1 MKAIRYLFLLCL
13 IVAISCTK
21 EQKIEKTYPAFIY
34 SYYHI
39 YGTFNNEDTS
49 KIAQNVYLEGSP
61 SVRAIRLNLMGQ
73 CHVTADDYLSGT
85 TTQSEQFLDLCNK
98 FGDWCPNGY
107 TYKYDP
113 RYDLFE
119 DISHDV
125 CKDVITDIKITS
137 QQDWDDIH
145 TAGAILNDCFIV
157 KYKSY
162 KSHIES
168 GYKTP
173 TEFEIVS
180 EQISNIESIYLA
192 DLRYMIFYPQSMP
205 INKGT
210 YDINIHIVL
219 EDEREFDYPAQ
230 YTFE

>member
-1 MKAIRYLFLLCL
+1 MTMKAIRYILLLCL

-21 EQKIEKTYPAFIY
+21 EQKIEKKYPAFIY

-73 CHVTADDYLSGT
+73 CYVTADDYLSGT

-125 CKDVITDIKITS
+125 CKDVIYIHFF
-137 QQDWDDIH
+137 DDCNHEFWIFNSND
-145 TAGAILNDCFIV
+145 AIFYVSILIFIV
-157 KYKSY
+157 FLYS
-162 KSHIES
+162 
-168 GYKTP
+168 
-173 TEFEIVS
+173 
-180 EQISNIESIYLA
+180 
-192 DLRYMIFYPQSMP
+192 
-205 INKGT
+205 
-210 YDINIHIVL
+210 
-219 EDEREFDYPAQ
+219 
-230 YTFE
+230 